1 MKKHVCVSI
10 CIALIVLF
18 TAPFAFGQALD
29 GLWFKANVTYKGY
42 TVDGSG
48 LLTKTSGKFVN
59 YLNFTWDDVN
69 YDIAC
74 YDEDGNIIYT
84 NQKATLGANEELID
98 DLGMSFGNT
107 TDYIETYQAPL
118 IKIKRDRAGTLKS
131 VTINSMGCEAHGGP
145 IDGNQFYGGC
155 TMKAKTIEA
164 PPFPL

>member
-1 MKKHVCVSI
+1 M
-10 CIALIVLF
+10 
-18 TAPFAFGQALD
+18 
-29 GLWFKANVTYKGY
+29 
-42 TVDGSG
+42 
-48 LLTKTSGKFVN
+48 N

-69 YDIAC
+69 SYYDIVC
-74 YDEDGNIIYT
+74 YDEAGNTIET

-107 TDYIETYQAPL
+107 TDYITTYQAPL

-145 IDGNQFYGGC
+145 IDGNEFYGGC